1 MHEKNNEGGTY
12 KSALRPWQFL
22 PINSP
27 VRAESGGACGN
38 HYQGLFKMPVDA
50 RGSKSARENT
60 SLWPWRFAD
69 MILRD
74 GWNSAITWRH
84 APQGLIG
91 ASVSATMAMQRKS
104 LFPATTAAPIA
115 TRSAHIVSP
124 KLKFSTLHPVKTVP
138 SEHSR
143 AAPTAKFE

>member
-1 MHEKNNEGGTY
+1 MKKNNEGGSY
-12 KSALRPWQFL
+12 KSASRPWQFL
-22 PINSP
+22 LMNSP
-27 VRAESGGACGN
+27 ARAERGSAYGN
-38 HYQGLFKMPVDA
+38 QHQGLFKMPVDA
-50 RGSKSARENT
+50 RGSNSARENT
-60 SLWPWRFAD
+60 SLRPRRFAD

-91 ASVSATMAMQRKS
+91 ASVSATTAMHRKS
-104 LFPATTAAPIA
+104 LLPAATAAPIA

-138 SEHSR
+138 SAHSR